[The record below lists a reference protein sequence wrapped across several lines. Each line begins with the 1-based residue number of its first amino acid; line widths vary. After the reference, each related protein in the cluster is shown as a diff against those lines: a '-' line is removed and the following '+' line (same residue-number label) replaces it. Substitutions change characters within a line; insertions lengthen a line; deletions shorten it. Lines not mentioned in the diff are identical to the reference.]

1 MSQEKEVMHGE
12 ALPDRQIEHYPPHP
26 AETAPMLVND
36 ISHLFHGKMRAQET
50 EGVMSQHGARRIL
63 TLLAIHEGLRQ
74 TDIARLTHMKPPT
87 VSVTLRKMMAE
98 DLVRQETPFSDLRAT
113 KVFLT
118 EKGQQHLQGVRTML
132 QTIDDIL
139 MQGFSEEESKLLCS
153 LLNRM
158 KKNLVDDLEANGLL
172 QPLPTLL
179 TEDDNEQ

>member
-1 MSQEKEVMHGE
+1 MSQETEGLSNH
-12 ALPDRQIEHYPPHP
+12 QIEQRPPHP